1 MLDYAFKHQTRNTI
15 LSFCTI
21 LLTLVG
27 RVATSYDGHGLV
39 LIDANNVNQ

>member
-1 MLDYAFKHQTRNTI
+1 MPIYAFEHQKRNTI

-21 LLTLVG
+21 SFGLVG

-39 LIDANNVNQ
+39 LIDPNNIN